1 MTALT
6 DRDRQLLEQACAT
19 PRDWQTLKKLISTP
33 DEEAL
38 PQVVEKFYEQVDQSD
53 FSLADWVEAL
63 LCFDQW
69 LEEQNISQRPLTSI
83 LGYIHCCTLTLADT
97 LAPPNLALITGE
109 MLKQHGFDATSD
121 ASPDVDA

>member
-6 DRDRQLLEQACAT
+6 DRDQQLLEQACAT
-19 PRDWQTLKKLISTP
+19 PQDWQNLENLISTLA
-33 DEEAL
+33 EQEL
-38 PQVVEKFYEQVDQSD
+38 VQRIENLYEQVDQSD
-53 FSLADWVEAL
+53 FSLSDWVEAL

-69 LEEQNISQRPLTSI
+69 LEDQNISKRPLASM

-97 LAPPNLALITGE
+97 LAPPNLAKITSE
-109 MLKQHGFDATSD
+109 MLRQHGFDAAAD